1 MSKDKNEKIVMG
13 ILGAGIVLA
22 FAVFE
27 TEMDGS
33 PGTRESM

>member
-1 MSKDKNEKIVMG
+1 MSEYKNEKIVMG
-13 ILGAGIVLA
+13 ILGAGIVLV

-33 PGTRESM
+33 PGTREFM

>member
-33 PGTRESM
+33 PGTREFM